1 VLVPTILTSQEE
13 QTVDGDAYS
22 FDDDSDSQ
30 PSSSGSERVSSG
42 ATGGAHLQVL
52 SQDESSSSYGRKTGS
67 KLKGLL
73 RGRSGSVNEEAA
85 AVVSSSPNGSGS
97 SGGTGGGTGG
107 GAGEGSVKNSLSGL
121 IVPAR
126 VKSPSSA
133 SGLSPFSSPATLR
146 KKKALKK
153 RGAQGV
159 GSDEGKLWAPALVLP
174 QVLGLLH
181 FMTVLRH
188 TLKHA
193 RLENRVVMETTDVD
207 AVLANCVFEY
217 SKLAK
222 QAGLQLLLLAVH
234 DPSNPEVGALGLAI
248 ANAGVL
254 VTKSCL
260 QLMNIDRQILRGC
273 ESSKKSGS
281 SASSS
286 KDVDNDS
293 SGGRGGGGGG
303 SGGGKTPKTKRKQ
316 RLQKTGKDRNLGRL
330 NDLLS
335 PRDNPLA
342 AAPNSDDGDGEDS
355 HDAES

>member
-1 VLVPTILTSQEE
+1 M
-13 QTVDGDAYS
+13 
-22 FDDDSDSQ
+22 
-30 PSSSGSERVSSG
+30 
-42 ATGGAHLQVL
+42 
-52 SQDESSSSYGRKTGS
+52 
-67 KLKGLL
+67 
-73 RGRSGSVNEEAA
+73 
-85 AVVSSSPNGSGS
+85 
-97 SGGTGGGTGG
+97 
-107 GAGEGSVKNSLSGL
+107 
-121 IVPAR
+121 PAR
-126 VKSPSSA
+126 AVKSPSST
-133 SGLSPFSSPATLR
+133 SGLSPFSSPSTLR

-159 GSDEGKLWAPALVLP
+159 GGDESRLWAPALVLP

-193 RLENRVVMETTDVD
+193 RLENRVLMETPDVD
-207 AVLANCVFEY
+207 SVLANCVFEY

-234 DPSNPEVGALGLAI
+234 DPTSPEVGALGLAI

-260 QLMNIDRQILRGC
+260 HLMNIDRQILRGC
-273 ESSKKSGS
+273 ESKKSSS

-293 SGGRGGGGGG
+293 SGGRTA
-303 SGGGKTPKTKRKQ
+303 KTPRGGTPKVKRKQ
-316 RLQKTGKDRNLGRL
+316 RLQKTTKDRNLGRL